1 MPLAARFWQ
10 RRLRLLGWLTPQD
23 PGSPTG
29 GHKSSPERVFAHQTH
44 QSRRKVGTCGRLVA
58 VEGDSES
65 NGLDPNC
72 TPSNKGSAE
81 AGRCDIGSFVPKS
94 AQLLPGRLRHTEIR
108 RAS

>member
-10 RRLRLLGWLTPQD
+10 RRLRRLGWLTPQD
-23 PGSPTG
+23 PGSPTD

-44 QSRRKVGTCGRLVA
+44 QSRRTVGTCERLVV
-58 VEGDSES
+58 VEVGSES

-72 TPSNKGSAE
+72 TLNNKGFAE

-94 AQLLPGRLRHTEIR
+94 AQRLPGRLRQTDL
-108 RAS
+108 